1 MGGGGWTGGFVRIL
15 KLSYQGTDG
24 SEAVESVTRE
34 KTSLFLALWVYG
46 EVESSREKDL
56 IGNGSWSLEETALLT
71 LK

>member
-1 MGGGGWTGGFVRIL
+1 M
-15 KLSYQGTDG
+15 
-24 SEAVESVTRE
+24 ESVTRE